1 MTAIRLQE
9 EQARNMLAMQA
20 AMNHQID
27 PDWVDAAYPYLRAVV
42 IEAAEAMEHHGWKW
56 WKHQHCDLP
65 QLQMELIDIW
75 HFLMSSLLLEHKGNE
90 PSALEQLMRDLHRD
104 ETGLL
109 NFDGRQYRT
118 ATLPLLDKLQLLSA
132 TAAAGRIELPLFAA
146 ILRDC
151 ELDWDQLFRQYV
163 GKNVLNGFRQ
173 DHGYKEG
180 HYQKTWLGRED
191 NEHLVELMDELDVP
205 AEQYRQVLYDALFSR
220 YRESGF
226 S

>member
-1 MTAIRLQE
+1 MTTIRLRE

-20 AMNHQID
+20 AMNRQID
-27 PDWVDAAYPYLRAVV
+27 PDWIDAAYPYLRAVV

-90 PSALEQLMRDLHRD
+90 QSALEQLMRDIRKD
-104 ETGLL
+104 DTGLL
-109 NFDGRQYRT
+109 TFDGRQYRI
-118 ATLPLLDKLQLLSA
+118 AALPRLEKLQLLSA

-146 ILRDC
+146 ILQDC
-151 ELDWDQLFRQYV
+151 ELDWDRLFRQYV

-180 HYQKTWLGRED
+180 HYRKTWLGRED
-191 NEHLVELMDELDVP
+191 NEHLVELMDELQVP
-205 AEQYRQVLYDALFSR
+205 AEQYRQVLYDALSLR